1 MWCGGKLPVMAQ
13 GPDKQQAHE
22 LLEQLDAGQ
31 LAAVVH
37 LLQVMTDPLASA
49 AVEEEEI
56 TPETAA
62 AIERAR
68 ASLARGEGI
77 AHQDVL
83 REFGLTK

>member
-1 MWCGGKLPVMAQ
+1 MAMAQ
-13 GPDKQQAHE
+13 QPDKEQAHE
-22 LLEQLDAGQ
+22 LLEHLDAGQ

-56 TPETAA
+56 AAETAA
-62 AIERAR
+62 AIERGR

-77 AHQDVL
+77 SHEAVR

>member
-1 MWCGGKLPVMAQ
+1 MSGGGKLLAMAQ
-13 GPDKQQAHE
+13 RPDKQQAHE
-22 LLEQLDAGQ
+22 LLEHLDAGQ

-37 LLQVMTDPLASA
+37 LLQVMTDPFASA

-56 TPETAA
+56 APETAA

-77 AHQDVL
+77 AHEAVL
-83 REFGLTK
+83 REFGITK